1 MKKGIKV
8 IGIIVGAIIGFF
20 ILCGIIVAFLPD
32 GSDEETAQT
41 SKEDVVKDEDNEHPS
56 EEQEETE
63 SEDIKPVLGGIYYTD
78 EVDDIRC
85 RTAITEVSDDLESIG
100 IIFKTHIVSI
110 DGLLEGEIAEFSI
123 TSEENVYTSD
133 NGRFTLKLISSDT
146 FEITDSEPS
155 DEFDFNGVYN
165 LSEEQEYDTA
175 IINDSTDDVEFIS
188 TSNFKDFIRDNA
200 NIGRTVKFRA
210 VVYMTSNG
218 EYVLV
223 TASDDGTTF
232 SLVSDI
238 RPNDPNLFKDDVV
251 VFTGVYHGK
260 TENGLQL
267 SFTTVNIELEE

>member
-1 MKKGIKV
+1 MKKGVKI
-8 IGIIVGAIIGFF
+8 IGIIAGAIIGFF

-41 SKEDVVKDEDNEHPS
+41 SKEDVVKDEDNEQPS
-56 EEQEETE
+56 EVQEETE

-78 EVDDIRC
+78 EVDGLRC
-85 RTAITEVSDDLESIG
+85 RATIFEGPDDLSIE
-100 IIFKTHIVSI
+100 IIFKTHIVST
-110 DGLLEGEIAEFSI
+110 DGLLDGEIADFSI

-155 DEFDFNGVYN
+155 DEFDFGGIYT
-165 LSEEQEYDTA
+165 LSEEQEYDTS
-175 IINDSTDDVEFIS
+175 ITDDSTDDVEFIS

-218 EYVLV
+218 EYVLA